1 MSLNP
6 TKYICIHGH
15 FYQPPRE
22 NPWLEEVEKQE
33 SAHPFHDWNDRIAYE
48 CYRPNSEARLLDS
61 QGRLQRIVNN
71 YEHISF
77 NFGPTLLSW
86 MERHEKTA
94 YESILKADAYSKV
107 VRSGHGNAI
116 AQAYNHIIMPLAN
129 GRDKITQILWG
140 IKDFKKRFLRDPEGM
155 WLPETAVDLQ
165 TLEIMVENGLLF
177 TILAPH
183 QAKRF
188 NEKPSDI
195 WRNVDGTAIDPSRP
209 YLCQLP
215 NGSQIA
221 VFFFDAPISQAIAFE
236 GLLNSGA
243 AFKDRIMGAFSSQR
257 TWPQLVN
264 IATDGES
271 YGHHHRFGEM
281 ALAFAIEQLLIEPDV
296 KLTNYAEF
304 LASHPPVA
312 QVEII
317 EKTAWSCS
325 HGVGRWMRDCGCSA
339 NQKPGWNQ
347 AWRTPLRKSLD
358 LIRDRV
364 DRLFEKRG
372 IDLFKDAWVTRD
384 SYIDLLLR
392 DRSEITAF
400 LKSSEKRELTPS
412 EYVEAL
418 NLLEMQRNR
427 MLMYT
432 SCGWFFDDITGIES
446 LQILSYAARVL
457 QLASAYDPALVNEF
471 LRALFPAVSNTQSHI
486 HGDDL
491 YQEKIAP
498 QVVDLPQVA
507 AHVAISALFDA
518 PHASQRVYVYR
529 VYLIDFVREDFGE
542 RILLIGQVR
551 IQSSVTLREQ
561 RFIFAVLYLGA
572 VDLRCSVQPLSG
584 GQLAYEDLKKDLTET
599 FKKHSSTEL
608 IRKLD
613 GYFPHKYFTF
623 RDLFIEQR
631 SRLLD
636 AVTKRMFQEQAALLG
651 SFYKKNED
659 LARLIVN
666 HSSRL
671 PDTFRAAARFVLNR
685 RFLRELEK
693 LSQEIFPE
701 GLESVLRDINFWKI
715 ELDMSAA
722 QKLIS
727 HRIGLLVEKL
737 GQDWSNKSVLSE
749 IFRFLDM
756 AQNLDIPLQLGEAQ
770 IELFRI
776 VHNDEGQSKIEISPE
791 MKKLAERLAVK
802 LD

>member
-1 MSLNP
+1 
-6 TKYICIHGH
+6 
-15 FYQPPRE
+15 
-22 NPWLEEVEKQE
+22 EK
-33 SAHPFHDWNDRIAYE
+33 H
-48 CYRPNSEARLLDS
+48 
-61 QGRLQRIVNN
+61 
-71 YEHISF
+71 
-77 NFGPTLLSW
+77 
-86 MERHEKTA
+86 ERTA
-94 YESILKADAYSKV
+94 YESILKADANSKIN
-107 VRSGHGNAI
+107 RSGHGNAI
-116 AQAYNHIIMPLAN
+116 AQAYNHMIMPLATT
-129 GRDKITQILWG
+129 RDKITQISWG
-140 IKDFKKRFLRDPEGM
+140 IKDFKKRFMRDPEGM
-155 WLPETAVDLQ
+155 WLPETAVDFE
-165 TLEIMVENGLLF
+165 TLEIMVDNGLLF
-177 TILAPH
+177 TILSSH

-188 NEKPSDI
+188 REKPPDY
-195 WRNVDGTAIDPSRP
+195 WRNIDGMAIDPSRP

-215 NGSQIA
+215 NGSKIT

-236 GLLNSGA
+236 GLLNSGSV
-243 AFKDRIMGAFSSQR
+243 FKDRLIGAFSGER

-281 ALAFAIEQLLIEPDV
+281 ALAFAIEQLLNEPNL

-304 LASHPPVA
+304 LASYPPTA

-317 EKTAWSCS
+317 ERTSWSCS

-339 NQKPGWNQ
+339 SQKPGWNQ

-358 LIRDRV
+358 LIRDGV
-364 DRLFEKRG
+364 DQLFEKRG
-372 IDLFKDAWVTRD
+372 GDLFKDPWAVRD
-384 SYIDLLLR
+384 DYIDLLLR
-392 DRSEITAF
+392 DRSEMSAF
-400 LKSSEKRELTPS
+400 LKTYEKRELTPS

-418 NLLEMQRNR
+418 SLLEMQRNR

-432 SCGWFFDDITGIES
+432 SCGWFFDDITGIET
-446 LQILSYAARVL
+446 LQILSYAARTL
-457 QLASAYDPALVNEF
+457 QLASAYNPALVTEF
-471 LRALFPAVSNTQSHI
+471 LRELFPAVSNVQSHI
-486 HGDDL
+486 HGDEL
-491 YQEKIAP
+491 YKEKVAP
-498 QVVDLPQVA
+498 QIVDLPQVA
-507 AHVAISALFDA
+507 AHVAISALFDK
-518 PHASQRVYVYR
+518 PEASQKVYVYR
-529 VYLIDFVREDFGE
+529 VYLVDFVREDFGE

-561 RFIFAVLYLGA
+561 RLIFSAFYLGA
-572 VDLRCSVQPLSG
+572 VDLRCSVQPLVG
-584 GQLAYEDLKKDLTET
+584 GQLGYEELKRDLIEC
-599 FKKHSSTEL
+599 FKRHSSTEL

-631 SRLLD
+631 SRLLE
-636 AVTKRMFQEQAALLG
+636 AVTKRMFQEQAALL
-651 SFYKKNED
+651 STFYKKNED

-685 RFLRELEK
+685 RFLKELEK

-715 ELDMSAA
+715 ELDLSAA

-749 IFRFLDM
+749 ISRFLDM
-756 AQNLDIPLQLGEAQ
+756 AQNLEIPLQLGEAQ

-776 VHNDEGQSKIEISPE
+776 IHKDKSRPEKEISPE